1 YREAL
6 HDERLIAGLMNSL
19 KIATSATVLA
29 SLLGTLGAFAV
40 QRYQF
45 FGRKS
50 FRMAVVMPIVLPG
63 IITGVAMLSFFAA
76 IKLPLGLLTVIIGHA
91 TFGYPVVFNTMAARL
106 ARMPQNL

>member
-1 YREAL
+1 MKWFLGSFTLAVYLFMHLPLAVIVMFSFSEGEVLSLPITGWTLDWYREAL

-50 FRMAVVMPIVLPG
+50 FRMAVVMPIVL
-63 IITGVAMLSFFAA
+63 
-76 IKLPLGLLTVIIGHA
+76 
-91 TFGYPVVFNTMAARL
+91 
-106 ARMPQNL
+106 